1 MEKELLRNK
10 QVLIYKPVE
19 SICFIS
25 KGRLENIPMKL
36 IVHIEKYGMETRIH
50 TVCREYIT
58 YHSLQELLQELPE
71 NDFARVHRSHIV
83 SLGNVIKTER
93 CHLVVNNL
101 SIPMSG
107 YYKELLKNKLGRIL
121 EQQYRWFSSK

>member
-10 QVLIYKPVE
+10 QLLIYKPVE

-25 KGRLENIPMKL
+25 KGRLENIPMES

-50 TVCREYIT
+50 TVSREYIT

-71 NDFARVHRSHIV
+71 NDFVRVHRSHIV
-83 SLGNVIKTER
+83 SLDKVRRIERYFLVIQNKR
-93 CHLVVNNL
+93 
-101 SIPMSG
+101 IPVSD
-107 YYKELLKNKLGRIL
+107 YYKELLKKKLGRIL